1 MARRLGRTPD
11 PPSQR
16 HGTVAATGD
25 GVTVDRAPMW
35 RALRTSPVFYPAA
48 AVILV
53 FALMAAAPGLFT
65 TRDPGYCVLEFSRR
79 GPGDGAYF
87 GYNLQGCDL
96 YARTIY
102 GARAS
107 LVVGFCA
114 TAAAVIVGGTIGLL
128 AGYFGG
134 WADAILSR
142 LTDLFFGIP
151 LLLGALVVL
160 VAFPSDPRTA
170 AWQTTGKVVLALAV
184 LGWTTVARIMRAATI
199 QLSRADYVLA
209 ARSLGAGHCRVLLR
223 HILPNAVTPVLVWAT
238 IAVGTFIAVEATLS
252 FIGIGLQP
260 PVVSWGTE
268 IGEAQA
274 FIRQSPH
281 MLLFPSAFL
290 SLTVLSFVLL
300 GDAVR
305 GALDPRSRR

>member
-1 MARRLGRTPD
+1 
-11 PPSQR
+11 
-16 HGTVAATGD
+16 
-25 GVTVDRAPMW
+25 
-35 RALRTSPVFYPAA
+35 VFYVAS

-53 FALMAAAPGLFT
+53 LVLMAAFPGVFT
-65 TRDPGYCVLEFSRR
+65 GRDPGHCVLEYSRR
-79 GPGDGAYF
+79 GPGDGAPF

-96 YARTIY
+96 YARTVY

-107 LVVGFCA
+107 IVVGFCA
-114 TAAAVIVGGTIGLL
+114 TAAVVIIGGAAGLA

-134 WADAILSR
+134 WLDAVLSR
-142 LTDLFFGIP
+142 DTDVFFGIP

-160 VAFPSDPRTA
+160 VAVPSDGQTA
-170 AWQTTGKVVLALAV
+170 AWETIAKVVLALAV

-199 QLSRADYVLA
+199 QLRRADYVLA
-209 ARSLGAGHCRVLLR
+209 ARALGAGHTRVLLR
-223 HILPNAVTPVLVWAT
+223 HILPNAISPVLVWAT

-252 FIGIGLQP
+252 FIGVGLQP

-290 SLTVLSFVLL
+290 SITVLSFVLL

-305 GALDPRSRR
+305 GALDPRARRR